1 MNSKSIVLGERGIMQ
16 ISKVEVKVSLW
27 GVGAAI
33 FRKLLWMLIAI
44 NLSNL
49 ALLTWTTLTP
59 NLIMAYT
66 VPAMLGMIV
75 GVVLYESADR
85 AACR

>member
-1 MNSKSIVLGERGIMQ
+1 MPGERDIMQ

-33 FRKLLWMLIAI
+33 CRKLLWMAVAV

-59 NLIMAYT
+59 NIMVAWG
-66 VPAMLGMIV
+66 VPIMMATLLGMT
-75 GVVLYESADR
+75 LCENADHD
-85 AACR
+85 ACR